1 MEEKLKRGCIL
12 SGWLWLELIGSF
24 ISIIITLFIPSGKL
38 PGVPEASSMQQILS
52 TIINIIFFVSIIGI
66 LRWKKVF
73 TYGYIGATL
82 LSFVTAFIGQKFEI
96 SMFIGALIGVL
107 LNLWASY
114 ALFRLFEKL
123 EIQCSNE
130 DAEQVKD
137 DINL

>member
-12 SGWLWLELIGSF
+12 SGWLWLQLIA
-24 ISIIITLFIPSGKL
+24 SILTIIVTWAIPSAKI
-38 PGVPEASSMQQILS
+38 PGVPEASLMQEILS
-52 TIINIIFFVSIIGI
+52 TIVNVAFLISIIGI

-82 LSFVTAFIGQKFEI
+82 LSFVATFIGQKFEI
-96 SMFIGALIGVL
+96 PVLIGALIGVL

-123 EIQCSNE
+123 EVQNTTESTE
-130 DAEQVKD
+130 EVKD

>member
-130 DAEQVKD
+130 DAEPVKD

>member
-1 MEEKLKRGCIL
+1 MEENLKRGCIL
-12 SGWLWLELIGSF
+12 SGWLWLELIVSF

-38 PGVPEASSMQQILS
+38 PGVPETSFMQQILS

-82 LSFVTAFIGQKFEI
+82 LSFVAAFIGQKFEI
-96 SMFIGALIGVL
+96 SIFISALIGVL

-130 DAEQVKD
+130 DAEPVKD

>member
-12 SGWLWLELIGSF
+12 SGWLWLGLI
-24 ISIIITLFIPSGKL
+24 
-38 PGVPEASSMQQILS
+38 AN
-52 TIINIIFFVSIIGI
+52 IINLIALWIGPISRITEFASMPLSQKVLLTLINLVFFISIIGI